1 MPRILEIVLID
12 FNEYL
17 KGILQQILA
26 SYKILTELNDN
37 PSDLHTMKQEI
48 SKIIGLSLVV
58 KNKLEGKKNQP
69 DSFVTIYKLFSYY
82 IETYDFSREI
92 DILAQIYY
100 KDSNRLKNLR
110 LLIIDSLND
119 KHLIEKL
126 QKLLNKRLKIDK
138 VFSLIFFN

>member
-48 SKIIGLSLVV
+48 SKIIGLFLVV
-58 KNKLEGKKNQP
+58 KNKLEGKKNQS

-92 DILAQIYY
+92 DVLAQVYY
-100 KDSNRLKNLR
+100 KDSDRLKNLR
-110 LLIIDSLND
+110 LVIIDSLND

-126 QKLLNKRLKIDK
+126 QKILNEL
-138 VFSLIFFN
+138 

>member
-12 FNEYL
+12 LNEYL

-26 SYKILTELNDN
+26 SYKILTELNDD
-37 PSDLHTMKQEI
+37 PSDLHVMKQEI
-48 SKIIGLSLVV
+48 SKIIGLFLVI
-58 KNKLEGKKNQP
+58 KNKLDEKKNQS

-92 DILAQIYY
+92 DVLAQVYY
-100 KDSNRLKNLR
+100 KDSDRLKNLR

-126 QKLLNKRLKIDK
+126 QTILNKL
-138 VFSLIFFN
+138 

>member
-1 MPRILEIVLID
+1 MSRILEIVLID

-58 KNKLEGKKNQP
+58 KNKLEGKKNQS

-92 DILAQIYY
+92 DVLGQVYY
-100 KDSNRLKNLR
+100 KDSDRLKNLR
-110 LLIIDSLND
+110 LVIIDSLND
-119 KHLIEKL
+119 KQLIEKL
-126 QKLLNKRLKIDK
+126 QIILNKL
-138 VFSLIFFN
+138 

>member
-1 MPRILEIVLID
+1 MPRIIEIVLVD

-58 KNKLEGKKNQP
+58 KNKLEGKKNQS

-126 QKLLNKRLKIDK
+126 QKILNEL
-138 VFSLIFFN
+138 

>member
-1 MPRILEIVLID
+1 MID

-17 KGILQQILA
+17 KGILQQISA

-58 KNKLEGKKNQP
+58 KNKLEGKKNQS

-126 QKLLNKRLKIDK
+126 QKILNEL
-138 VFSLIFFN
+138 

>member
-58 KNKLEGKKNQP
+58 KNKLEGKKNQS

-126 QKLLNKRLKIDK
+126 QTILNKL
-138 VFSLIFFN
+138 

>member
-58 KNKLEGKKNQP
+58 KNKLEGKKNQS

-100 KDSNRLKNLR
+100 KDPDRLKNLR

-119 KHLIEKL
+119 KHFIEKL
-126 QKLLNKRLKIDK
+126 QKLLNEL
-138 VFSLIFFN
+138 

>member
-48 SKIIGLSLVV
+48 SKIIGLFLVV
-58 KNKLEGKKNQP
+58 KNKLEGKKNQS

-82 IETYDFSREI
+82 VETYDFSREI

-110 LLIIDSLND
+110 LVIIDSLND

-126 QKLLNKRLKIDK
+126 QKILNEL
-138 VFSLIFFN
+138 

>member
-1 MPRILEIVLID
+1 MPRILEIVLMD

-58 KNKLEGKKNQP
+58 KNKLEEKKNQS

-126 QKLLNKRLKIDK
+126 QKILNEL
-138 VFSLIFFN
+138 

>member
-17 KGILQQILA
+17 KGILRQILE

-37 PSDLHTMKQEI
+37 PSDLQTMKQEI

-58 KNKLEGKKNQP
+58 KNKLEGKKNQS

-82 IETYDFSREI
+82 TETYDFSREI
-92 DILAQIYY
+92 DVLAQVYY
-100 KDSNRLKNLR
+100 KDSDRLKNLR
-110 LLIIDSLND
+110 LVIIDSLND
-119 KHLIEKL
+119 KQLIEKL
-126 QKLLNKRLKIDK
+126 QKILNEL
-138 VFSLIFFN
+138 

>member
-17 KGILQQILA
+17 KGILQQISA
-26 SYKILTELNDN
+26 SYKILTELNDE
-37 PSDLHTMKQEI
+37 PSDLHIMKQEI
-48 SKIIGLSLVV
+48 SKIIGLFLVT
-58 KNKLEGKKNQP
+58 KNKLEGKKNQS

-126 QKLLNKRLKIDK
+126 QKILNEL
-138 VFSLIFFN
+138 

>member
-1 MPRILEIVLID
+1 MVD

-26 SYKILTELNDN
+26 SYRILTELNDEPN
-37 PSDLHTMKQEI
+37 DLHIMKQEI
-48 SKIIGLSLVV
+48 SKIIGLFLVT
-58 KNKLEGKKNQP
+58 KNKLSEKKNQS

-92 DILAQIYY
+92 DVLTQIYY
-100 KDSNRLKNLR
+100 KDSDRLKNLR
-110 LLIIDSLND
+110 MLIIDSLND

-126 QKLLNKRLKIDK
+126 QIILNKL
-138 VFSLIFFN
+138 

>member
-1 MPRILEIVLID
+1 LID

-58 KNKLEGKKNQP
+58 KNKLEGKKNQS

-126 QKLLNKRLKIDK
+126 QKILNEL
-138 VFSLIFFN
+138 

>member
-58 KNKLEGKKNQP
+58 KNKLEGKKNQS

-92 DILAQIYY
+92 DVLAQVYY
-100 KDSNRLKNLR
+100 KDSDRLKNLR

-119 KHLIEKL
+119 KQLIEKL
-126 QKLLNKRLKIDK
+126 RLILNKM
-138 VFSLIFFN
+138 

>member
-1 MPRILEIVLID
+1 MVD

-17 KGILQQILA
+17 KGILQQISA
-26 SYKILTELNDN
+26 SYKILTELNDEPN
-37 PSDLHTMKQEI
+37 DLHIMKREI

-58 KNKLEGKKNQP
+58 KNKLEGKKNQS

-92 DILAQIYY
+92 DVLAQIYY
-100 KDSNRLKNLR
+100 KDSDRLKNLR
-110 LLIIDSLND
+110 MLIIDSLND

-126 QKLLNKRLKIDK
+126 QTILNKL
-138 VFSLIFFN
+138 

>member
-12 FNEYL
+12 FNEYF
-17 KGILQQILA
+17 KGILQQILT
-26 SYKILTELNDN
+26 SYKILTELSDN
-37 PSDLHTMKQEI
+37 PSDLHTIKQEL
-48 SKIIGLSLVV
+48 SKIIGLFLVV
-58 KNKLEGKKNQP
+58 KNKLEGKKNQS

-126 QKLLNKRLKIDK
+126 QKILNEL
-138 VFSLIFFN
+138 

>member
-1 MPRILEIVLID
+1 MVD

-17 KGILQQILA
+17 KGILQQISA
-26 SYKILTELNDN
+26 SYKILTELNDEPN
-37 PSDLHTMKQEI
+37 DLHIMKQEI
-48 SKIIGLSLVV
+48 SKIIGLFLVT
-58 KNKLEGKKNQP
+58 KNKLEVKKNQS

-126 QKLLNKRLKIDK
+126 QKILNEL
-138 VFSLIFFN
+138 

>member
-58 KNKLEGKKNQP
+58 KNKLEGKKNQS

-110 LLIIDSLND
+110 LVIIDSLND
-119 KHLIEKL
+119 KQLIEKL
-126 QKLLNKRLKIDK
+126 QKILNEL
-138 VFSLIFFN
+138 

>member
-1 MPRILEIVLID
+1 MID

-58 KNKLEGKKNQP
+58 KNKLEGKKNQS
-69 DSFVTIYKLFSYY
+69 DSFVTIYKL
-82 IETYDFSREI
+82 
-92 DILAQIYY
+92 
-100 KDSNRLKNLR
+100 
-110 LLIIDSLND
+110 
-119 KHLIEKL
+119 H
-126 QKLLNKRLKIDK
+126 
-138 VFSLIFFN
+138 